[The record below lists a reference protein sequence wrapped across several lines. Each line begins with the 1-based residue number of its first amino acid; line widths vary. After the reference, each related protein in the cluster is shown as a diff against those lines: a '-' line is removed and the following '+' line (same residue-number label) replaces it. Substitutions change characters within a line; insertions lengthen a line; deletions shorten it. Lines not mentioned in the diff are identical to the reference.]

1 MNNNGFPFQR
11 VSLKDLEDNITS
23 NGKLTALMD
32 VCGFFLCQQGWAKVT
47 LGEKSYVIRKGD
59 IYLYTPS
66 AYLSLQ
72 ERSEDL
78 EGIIIKTSLDQ
89 IYPYLE
95 NSINTQSLL
104 LLREKPYLTLSEEQL
119 KRIHEMSAMLEERQE
134 RFTTLPVQSPARP
147 ILYKQILNLVEA
159 YINELMY
166 DYSCGDETVPET
178 QDNKDKVFQNFM
190 ISLLKNYKKER
201 EVTYYAQEQ
210 FLSPRYFSSVIK
222 QKTGHSAS
230 QWIVEIVISN
240 SSQMLAH
247 TDKSIKEIAMEYNFP
262 TQSFFGKYFKQY
274 TGVSPKEYRQR
285 HRF

>member
-1 MNNNGFPFQR
+1 
-11 VSLKDLEDNITS
+11 
-23 NGKLTALMD
+23 MD

-47 LGEKSYVIRKGD
+47 LGEKSYTIRKGD

-66 AYLSLQ
+66 AYVNLV
-72 ERSEDL
+72 ERSNDL

-89 IYPYLE
+89 IYPFLE
-95 NSINTQSLL
+95 NNINTQSLI
-104 LLREKPYLTLSEEQL
+104 LLREKPYLTLTEEQL
-119 KRIHEMSAMLEERQE
+119 KRIHEMSFMLEERQE
-134 RFTTLPVQSPARP
+134 RYRALPYQSPSRP

-159 YINELMY
+159 YINELLY
-166 DYSCGDETVPET
+166 DYTCDGIDMPKS
-178 QDNKDKVFQNFM
+178 QDTKDKVFQNFM

-201 EVTYYAQEQ
+201 EVIFYAQEQ
-210 FLSPRYFSSVIK
+210 CLSPRYFSSVIK

-240 SSQMLAH
+240 SSQLLAH
-247 TDKSIKEIAMEYNFP
+247 TEKSIKEIAMEYHFP